1 MITDSIKQAIENR
14 RLMVFVGLF
23 FLGIAL
29 ATYYFADFRFYI
41 SSIFRITS
49 DNDFVTFTSFLLAIL
64 SFGLVYLQS
73 GGNETLEDKSYNQ
86 LMNKIKNQTR
96 HYSSITKDISE
107 YKEEVSNSLEATRKD
122 SEKSKLDIEE
132 ILERLNNFE
141 LSANLTDDDKTKI
154 LESIIERSSEQSIKD
169 IFNSETKLL
178 RSEVKKSLAYEN
190 LSKDSRVIVQ
200 RLFREISD
208 LRLRANINLLIG
220 MAITAGGLYLLW
232 TTVSMVDS
240 SELLK
245 QLASEGSESNTKFIK
260 NLVLPILPRIMLII
274 FIEIFAYFFLR
285 LYKNGLAEI
294 KYFQNELTNVE
305 SKLSAV
311 NYALATGND
320 DALQISISS
329 LANTERNFI
338 LEKGQTT
345 VELEKAKSESELTRN
360 IIKTVPNLFKQSG
373 K

>member
-1 MITDSIKQAIENR
+1 MITDSIKQIIENR
-14 RLMVFVGLF
+14 RLMVLIGLF

-29 ATYYFADFRFYI
+29 GTYYFPSFRLYI
-41 SSIFRITS
+41 ESIFRSTS
-49 DNDFVTFTSFLLAIL
+49 DNDFVTFTFFLLAIV
-64 SFGLVYLQS
+64 SFGLAYLQS

-86 LMNKIKNQTR
+86 LMNKIKKQTS
-96 HYSSITKDISE
+96 HYTSIEKDFSE
-107 YKEEVSNSLEATRKD
+107 YKEKVTNSLEATRKD
-122 SEKSKLDIEE
+122 SEKSKFDIKE
-132 ILERLNNFE
+132 ILERLNSFE

-154 LESIIERSSEQSIKD
+154 IESIIERSSEKSIKD
-169 IFNSETKLL
+169 IFNNETNLL
-178 RSEVKKSLAYEN
+178 RSEIKKSLAYEN
-190 LSKDSRVIVQ
+190 LSKDSRTIVQ

-240 SELLK
+240 SVLLK
-245 QLASEGSESNTKFIK
+245 QLASEGPESNTKFIK

-285 LYKNGLAEI
+285 LYKIGLDEI

-305 SKLSAV
+305 SKLFAV
-311 NYALATGND
+311 NYALATGNA
-320 DALQISISS
+320 DALQVSISS
-329 LANTERNFI
+329 LANTERNFV

-360 IIKTVPNLFKQSG
+360 IIKTIPDLFKKIG